1 MLVLHK
7 NDFFKINKIRTNREE
22 MDQSIARLTLRS
34 IASSLVKNNRVTIRK
49 TFSSDC
55 FFSIEMNDFA
65 RDFVGLQFGRNA
77 LRFGTMR
84 ETLNPGGLR
93 NLKTVLFRANLL
105 TDGKGNNRIEK
116 TFNAKKMLVLSS
128 RSMRSRSNSSRGEA
142 FTAETTKKKTSVEF
156 RVSNARF
163 DECGAF

>member
-1 MLVLHK
+1 
-7 NDFFKINKIRTNREE
+7 

-34 IASSLVKNNRVTIRK
+34 IASSLVKTNRVTIRK

-77 LRFGTMR
+77 PRFGTMQ
-84 ETLNPGGLR
+84 TLNPELR
-93 NLKTVLFRANLL
+93 NLKTVFFRANLL

-116 TFNAKKMLVLSS
+116 TFNAKKILAFSS
-128 RSMRSRSNSSRGEA
+128 RRSRSRSNSSRGEA
-142 FTAETTKKKTSVEF
+142 FNAETTKKKTSVEF

>member
-1 MLVLHK
+1 VLVLHK

-34 IASSLVKNNRVTIRK
+34 IASSLVKTNRVTIRK

-77 LRFGTMR
+77 LRFGTIC
-84 ETLNPGGLR
+84 GLR
-93 NLKTVLFRANLL
+93 NGLN
-105 TDGKGNNRIEK
+105 GKGNNRIEK
-116 TFNAKKMLVLSS
+116 TFNAKQMLAFS
-128 RSMRSRSNSSRGEA
+128 RRSRRSRSNSSRGEA
-142 FTAETTKKKTSVEF
+142 FNAETTKKKTSVEF

-163 DECGAF
+163 DECGTF